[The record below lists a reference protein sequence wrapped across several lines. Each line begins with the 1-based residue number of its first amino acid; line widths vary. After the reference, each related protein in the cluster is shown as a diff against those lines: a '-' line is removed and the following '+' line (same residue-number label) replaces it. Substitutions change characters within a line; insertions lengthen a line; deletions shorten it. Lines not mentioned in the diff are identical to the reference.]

1 MVASSE
7 AAFFCTPAEFRRWLE
22 ANHQACTELLV
33 GFYKKSSRKPSMTY
47 AEAVDEALCF
57 GWIDG
62 VRRGLNADAYS
73 VRFTPRKPKS
83 QWSAVNIRRA
93 QRLAKSGRMQPVG
106 EMAFQAAGDRP
117 RKYSYE
123 QRHESQFRPEQ
134 ERRFRA
140 RRGAWDYF
148 QSQPPGYRRTA
159 TFWVVSAK
167 KEETRHRRLDQ
178 LIAASQGRKHID
190 LLAPYSV
197 PKRQKNSG

>member
-1 MVASSE
+1 MVASPE
-7 AAFFCTPAEFRRWLE
+7 AAFFPTPAEFRRFLE
-22 ANHQACTELLV
+22 ANHHSCTELLV
-33 GFYKKSSRKPSMTY
+33 GFYKKSSGKASITY
-47 AEAVDEALCF
+47 SEALDEALCL

-62 VRRGLNADAYS
+62 VRRSLSAHAYS
-73 VRFTPRKPKS
+73 VRFTPRTPKS

-93 QRLAKSGRMQPVG
+93 QQLAKSGRMQPAG
-106 EMAFQAAGDRP
+106 EMAFRGAADQP

-123 QRHESQFRPEQ
+123 QRHESRLSPEQ

-140 RRGAWDYF
+140 RSGAWDYF
-148 QSQPPGYRRTA
+148 QSQPPGYRSTA

-178 LIAASQGRKHID
+178 LIGASQRGKRIEM
-190 LLAPYSV
+190 LAPYSV